1 MLVQQH
7 DLICIQESRLD
18 DLDSVSIPGYQFF
31 VRNRTA
37 ISRFRSGGI
46 TLIVKDTILPYI
58 HVIKS
63 ESKLIMWFIIS
74 KLLTGKNEDLLC
86 GIVYIPPS
94 GSRYAN
100 PDPYLELQNE
110 LNKFGS
116 NYENVLLLG
125 DFNSRT
131 SNLDDFVLIDEFIC
145 DIYGDDELFR
155 ESLDIF
161 QCLDKSNIPLLR
173 KSADNVTNAY
183 GYQMLDF

>member
-1 MLVQQH
+1 M
-7 DLICIQESRLD
+7 D
-18 DLDSVSIPGYQFF
+18 DLDFVSIPGYQILAK
-31 VRNRTA
+31 NCTS

-46 TLIVKDTILPYI
+46 TLIVKDTISPYI
-58 HVIKS
+58 NVIKN
-63 ESKLIMWFIIS
+63 ESKLIMWFSIS

-110 LNKFGS
+110 LNKYGT
-116 NYENVLLLG
+116 NCKNMLLLG

-145 DIYGDDELFR
+145 DIYGDDELLR

-173 KSADNVTNAY
+173 KSADNVT
-183 GYQMLDF
+183 M